1 MKPLYAFGEL
11 LVDALH
17 QDGVVEDG
25 LAIPGALFY
34 PGGAPA
40 NVAVAAAR
48 LGVKSFFIGQV
59 GRDRFGPYLKQALTH
74 YGVDTRYLRSTDAPT
89 PMALVSLDEHGKP
102 DFRFYRSGSAD
113 LLLPAHKLP
122 SPAEFTPGVVH
133 VASNTLTEVDIR
145 RVHLGFVDRCL
156 DAGNLIS
163 FDVNLRQGLWPGGNN
178 FREPIKAMLTRAD
191 VIKVNRQEMNRLW
204 EHRAQEQLL
213 ELAFAN
219 RAQAVFITDGPNVA
233 EVFTR
238 HGHHQCQPA
247 VVTVVDVTAAGGA
260 FCGVVVA
267 ALCSDHEPD
276 WAATLERAVRAGGLA
291 VGKRGAFLSLPTAE
305 ELG

>member
-17 QDGVVEDG
+17 QQGIEEDG

-48 LGVKSFFIGQV
+48 LGVKSHFIGQV
-59 GRDRFGPYLKQALTH
+59 GRDQFGPYLKQALAH

-89 PMALVSLDEHGKP
+89 PLALVSLDDQGRPE
-102 DFRFYRSGSAD
+102 FRFYRSGSAD
-113 LLLPAHKLP
+113 LVLPAHKLP
-122 SPAEFTPGVVH
+122 SPTEFAPGVVH

-163 FDVNLRQGLWPGGNN
+163 FDVNLRLGLWPGGNN
-178 FREPIKAMLTRAD
+178 YREPIKAMLTRAD
-191 VIKVNRQEMNRLW
+191 VIKVNHHELSLLW
-204 EHRAQEQLL
+204 ESEAEQQLL
-213 ELAFAN
+213 DLAFAH
-219 RAQAVFITDGPNVA
+219 RAQAVFITDGAQPA
-233 EVFTR
+233 EVVTR
-238 HGHHQCQPA
+238 HGRYSEQPP
-247 VVTVVDVTAAGGA
+247 VVDVVDVTAAGGA
-260 FCGVVVA
+260 FCGVIVA
-267 ALCSDHEPD
+267 SLCDDQEPD
-276 WAATLERAVRAGGLA
+276 WAAILARAVRAGSIA
-291 VGKRGAFLSLPTAE
+291 VGKQGAFPSLPTTAD
-305 ELG
+305 LV